1 MKTTASLLATA
12 ALFSI
17 AGGASAA
24 TFITFNNRAD
34 FLDALDATLIDDNL
48 NRYNNDIDFE
58 NTTVNTVSPGNPLL
72 GFDVSHS
79 GDEITTQFVNG
90 TLTNMANTGNPTPDL
105 QFLLDLAGV
114 PGAFGSNSNQADTG
128 TITVQTAGVNAFG
141 FDAFGFN
148 DQGQSFLVDPGTLGN
163 EMGVI
168 TKVLDSAGNMQDF
181 TIQASDAFFGVIT
194 TAPGATIEDIV
205 FSATTTYANSGTEFI
220 AMDNFIGGSS
230 SVPEPATA
238 MMLALA
244 GVGVLVRRQ
253 A

>member
-1 MKTTASLLATA
+1 MKITASLLATA

-17 AGGASAA
+17 ASGASAA
-24 TFITFNNRAD
+24 TFITFNDRAD
-34 FLDALDATLIDDNL
+34 FLDALDAILIDDNL

-58 NTTVNTVSPGNPLL
+58 NTSVNTLTPGNPLL
-72 GFDVSHS
+72 GFDVSHT

-90 TLTNMANTGNPTPDL
+90 TLTNSTNTGNPTPDI

-114 PGAFGSNSNQADTG
+114 NGAFGSFSNQADTG
-128 TITVQTAGVNAFG
+128 TVTVQTAGVNAFG

-148 DQGQSFLVDPGTLGN
+148 DQGQSFLQDPGALGT

-168 TKVLDSAGNMQDF
+168 TKVLDSAGNMEEF
-181 TIQASDAFFGVIT
+181 TVLSTDDFFGVIT

-220 AMDNFIGGSS
+220 AIDNFIGGSS
-230 SVPEPATA
+230 SVPEPTTA
-238 MMLALA
+238 VMLALA